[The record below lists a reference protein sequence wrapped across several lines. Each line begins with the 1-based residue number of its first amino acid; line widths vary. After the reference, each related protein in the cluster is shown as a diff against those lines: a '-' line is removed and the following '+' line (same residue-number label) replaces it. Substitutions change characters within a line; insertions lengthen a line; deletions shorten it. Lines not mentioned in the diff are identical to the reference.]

1 MFSFLGETTCQ
12 KGIMLPAPCF
22 PPWAE
27 PGFSASSL
35 QCLVDKC
42 YTDEH
47 KPLVGTCPVAGITD
61 VLLVQ

>member
-1 MFSFLGETTCQ
+1 
-12 KGIMLPAPCF
+12 MLPAPCF

-47 KPLVGTCPVAGITD
+47 KPLIGTCPVAGITD